1 MNQGNYDKWERLKS
15 QVETLL
21 HSLKSKPQLKIQVL
35 CQYLDAYKKMAP
47 LLAKKPEL
55 QEELF
60 LSIQFVWRTIDST
73 EKAVYLKKKI
83 EEDPYGQED
92 VVTEKVETY
101 FRQFDLIEEW
111 LWYNM
116 IVTKPDFGLLFC
128 EETRPFVLDKHTTLV
143 EIENILRK
151 IKSQIDKDK
160 MDDRMLFLVGSLV
173 NYVMLL
179 AKEKS
184 ELYDELRITLRDIWA
199 SVSTIKRI
207 RGYSSFS
214 MVETKVNRVLDE
226 RPFDQLK
233 EATYKKMIV
242 ALRAGVEHDNLS
254 QSLNATIK
262 REIRLR

>member
-1 MNQGNYDKWERLKS
+1 
-15 QVETLL
+15 
-21 HSLKSKPQLKIQVL
+21 
-35 CQYLDAYKKMAP
+35 
-47 LLAKKPEL
+47 
-55 QEELF
+55 
-60 LSIQFVWRTIDST
+60 
-73 EKAVYLKKKI
+73 
-83 EEDPYGQED
+83 
-92 VVTEKVETY
+92 
-101 FRQFDLIEEW
+101 
-111 LWYNM
+111 
-116 IVTKPDFGLLFC
+116 
-128 EETRPFVLDKHTTLV
+128 
-143 EIENILRK
+143 
-151 IKSQIDKDK
+151 

-184 ELYDELRITLRDIWA
+184 ELYDELRITLCDIWA